1 MSVCVSDGVGVQ
13 MLAGGRRDKLGRQP
27 AHLAARSGHSDCLAV
42 LLRDRHHHHHHHDD
56 GGGGGGDDAIVGIDR
71 DGRTALHCAAWG

>member
-1 MSVCVSDGVGVQ
+1 

-42 LLRDRHHHHHHHDD
+42 LLRDRDHHHHHHGDGGG